1 MSFICRAMLLAVV
14 ALATSAHANPPKPS
28 VTVRFT
34 PSVTVRF
41 ADLNLSSPEGNR
53 VLYARLRKAA
63 QTVCG
68 TRYSV
73 WDHGRVRAWNEC
85 FRATVDYAVAQI
97 NTPMLISLHKQ
108 LAKAPPS

>member
-1 MSFICRAMLLAVV
+1 MSFICRAMLLAVT
-14 ALATSAHANPPKPS
+14 ALATSAHANPPNP
-28 VTVRFT
+28 FE

-53 VLYARLRKAA
+53 VLYARIRKAA

-85 FRATVDYAVAQI
+85 FHATVDYTVAQI
-97 NTPMLISLHKQ
+97 NTPMLTSMHKQ